1 MQTTLRTTQPTA
13 SDSFSMEQFWRPSV
27 LSVIRASR
35 GPDVR
40 IEETARR
47 VQGQMAVADKA
58 IQKRVGDF
66 TEVRAMDGAIV
77 AYHEAKIEERASR
90 NLFLE
95 TWSNCAPEGHR
106 AKEGWLT
113 SCQADVLWY
122 GFIETMTLHEIDWT
136 GLRAWLL
143 SPHPTATHPLGIGH
157 IARIDTYVERAQ
169 AKTRQKNTTVARL
182 VPLRDIEAAG
192 FVRATHR
199 LEHPDACRPSPSP
212 NAPTR
217 ILAHART

>member
-1 MQTTLRTTQPTA
+1 MQPTA
-13 SDSFSMEQFWRPSV
+13 SDSFRLEQFWRPSV
-27 LSVIRASR
+27 VAVIRASR
-35 GPDVR
+35 GPDMRV
-40 IEETARR
+40 EETARR

-66 TEVRAMDGAIV
+66 TEVRASDGAIV
-77 AYHEAKIEERASR
+77 AYHEAKMEERASR

-122 GFIETMTLHEIDWT
+122 GFIETMALYEIDWT

-143 SPHPTATHPLGIGH
+143 AADPTRTHPLGIGH
-157 IARIDTYVERAQ
+157 VARIDTYPERAQ
-169 AKTRQKNTTVARL
+169 TKTRQKNTTVARL
-182 VPLRDIEAAG
+182 VPLHDVQAAG
-192 FVRATHR
+192 FVRAVHR
-199 LEHPDACRPSPSP
+199 MEHPNACRPSPSP
-212 NAPTR
+212 NAPSPS
-217 ILAHART
+217 LLHAPT